1 MENYKHTFCGSSS
14 NDDRKFED
22 EFDIVFQ
29 DGDITAVS
37 KDTKRVYLGSKSIDL
52 KLVLQIEDWYH
63 YSDEH
68 CILATLSYVPMF
80 KNLHK
85 DKKQSMLDSIGDPNL
100 TMKEYADNP
109 MYYFDAV
116 NEGLNIYLCQEKREY
131 ESEEN
136 YKEVLEKVKVDVA
149 NTCCGYIGLVGF
161 YLDKAV
167 DRLGESGWDY
177 LRQYC
182 NGVKMQTILKELK
195 KRYE

>member
-22 EFDIVFQ
+22 VFDIVFQ

-37 KDTKRVYLGSKSIDL
+37 KDTRRVYLGSKSIDL

-63 YSDEH
+63 YSNEH

-85 DKKQSMLDSIGDPNL
+85 DKKQSMLDSIGDPDL

-116 NEGLNIYLCQEKREY
+116 SDGLNIYLCQEKREY
-131 ESEEN
+131 IVDEN
-136 YKEVLEKVKVDVA
+136 VVETYTRNGIEYTMNKTNYEEVLEKLKADIA
-149 NTCCGYIGLVGF
+149 NTCGSYMGLVGF

-167 DRLGESGWDY
+167 NRL
-177 LRQYC
+177 
-182 NGVKMQTILKELK
+182 
-195 KRYE
+195 